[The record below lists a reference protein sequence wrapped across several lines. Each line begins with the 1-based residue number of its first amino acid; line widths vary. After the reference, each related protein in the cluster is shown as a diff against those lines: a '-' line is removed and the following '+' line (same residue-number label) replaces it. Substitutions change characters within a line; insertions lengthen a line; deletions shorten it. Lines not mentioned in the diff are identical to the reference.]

1 MVFQIWQVSTHKY
14 VTGLLIA
21 EHLSTL
27 PQSSHNS
34 RMRIKKLTAS
44 LAGLFKKG
52 LSAIFAVLQH
62 YTGRVIILIPMV
74 LLLLY
79 LVIFSQP
86 RYLSESKVAIKRA
99 SDIDNASLNIGLLMG
114 ASNPS
119 SSEDALYLKEYLHSP
134 DMLSILDKQ
143 LDFKKAFG
151 ESGLDFFYHLSRN
164 ATAEEFL
171 DYYRHRITINFNN
184 KNGLL
189 TIQTQGFTPEFA
201 LRFNQAA
208 LKEAERF
215 INELSHRIARD
226 QQRFSE
232 EELAR
237 ASERLNRSKG
247 ALLAYQNSNNVL
259 DPQATALAANTLVNN
274 LTEQK
279 IKLETELRNLLTYL
293 REDAPQVVT
302 AKNALAS
309 VEAQIAKEQRNIT
322 APEGDKLNRMAADFD
337 ELKSKVAFDTDLYRL
352 ALTAIEKTRVEAAR
366 KLKSLSVISSP
377 QLPQQSRFPD
387 VPWLLASWLL
397 VCGLLYGTLKLLLSI
412 VDDHRN

>member
-1 MVFQIWQVSTHKY
+1 
-14 VTGLLIA
+14 
-21 EHLSTL
+21 
-27 PQSSHNS
+27 
-34 RMRIKKLTAS
+34 MRIKKLTALLSEFSKKS
-44 LAGLFKKG
+44 LTSI
-52 LSAIFAVLQH
+52 LSFFQH
-62 YTGRVIILIPMV
+62 HTGKAIILTPMLS
-74 LLLLY
+74 LLIY

-99 SDIDNASLNIGLLMG
+99 SDLDNNSLNIGLLMG

-119 SSEDALYLKEYLHSP
+119 SAEDALYLKEYLHSP
-134 DMLSILDKQ
+134 DMLAILDKQ
-143 LDFKKAFG
+143 LDFKKAYG
-151 ESGLDFFYHLSRN
+151 ESGWDLFYHLPRH
-164 ATAEEFL
+164 ATAEAFL
-171 DYYRHRITINFNN
+171 DYYRHRITIDFDN

-189 TIQTQGFTPEFA
+189 TIQTQGFTPAFA

-226 QQRFSE
+226 QQTFAE
-232 EELAR
+232 KELAK
-237 ASERLNRSKG
+237 ASDRLNQSKS

-259 DPQATALAANTLVNN
+259 DPQASALAANTLVNN

-279 IKLETELRNLLTYL
+279 IKLETELRNLRTYL

-302 AKNALAS
+302 AKNTLAS
-309 VEAQIAKEQRNIT
+309 VEAQIEKEQRNIT
-322 APEGDKLNRMAADFD
+322 APEGDKLNRMAVDF
-337 ELKSKVAFDTDLYRL
+337 EALKSKVAFDTDLYRL

-366 KLKSLSVISSP
+366 KLKSLSIISSP
-377 QLPQQSRFPD
+377 QLPQESRFPD
-387 VPWLLASWLL
+387 IPYLLASWLL

>member
-1 MVFQIWQVSTHKY
+1 
-14 VTGLLIA
+14 
-21 EHLSTL
+21 
-27 PQSSHNS
+27 
-34 RMRIKKLTAS
+34 
-44 LAGLFKKG
+44 
-52 LSAIFAVLQH
+52 
-62 YTGRVIILIPMV
+62 MV

-134 DMLSILDKQ
+134 DMLSTLDKQ

>member
-1 MVFQIWQVSTHKY
+1 
-14 VTGLLIA
+14 
-21 EHLSTL
+21 
-27 PQSSHNS
+27 
-34 RMRIKKLTAS
+34 MRIKKLTAS
-44 LAGLFKKG
+44 LAGPFKKG

-79 LVIFSQP
+79 LVIFSHP

>member
-1 MVFQIWQVSTHKY
+1 
-14 VTGLLIA
+14 
-21 EHLSTL
+21 
-27 PQSSHNS
+27 
-34 RMRIKKLTAS
+34 MRIKKLTAS

>member
-1 MVFQIWQVSTHKY
+1 
-14 VTGLLIA
+14 
-21 EHLSTL
+21 
-27 PQSSHNS
+27 
-34 RMRIKKLTAS
+34 MRIKKLTAS

-52 LSAIFAVLQH
+52 LSAIFTVLQH

-134 DMLSILDKQ
+134 DMLSTLDKQ

-397 VCGLLYGTLKLLLSI
+397 VCGLLYGTFKLLLSI

>member
-1 MVFQIWQVSTHKY
+1 
-14 VTGLLIA
+14 
-21 EHLSTL
+21 
-27 PQSSHNS
+27 
-34 RMRIKKLTAS
+34 MRIKKLTAS
-44 LAGLFKKG
+44 LAGLLKKG
-52 LSAIFAVLQH
+52 LPVIFAVLQH
-62 YTGRVIILIPMV
+62 YTGRVMILIPMA

-79 LVIFSQP
+79 LVLFSHP

-119 SSEDALYLKEYLHSP
+119 SAEDALYLKEYLHSP

-151 ESGLDFFYHLSRN
+151 ESGLDLFYHLSRN

-171 DYYRHRITINFNN
+171 DYYRHRITINFDN

-232 EELAR
+232 EELVR
-237 ASERLNRSKG
+237 AGERLNRSKG

-377 QLPQQSRFPD
+377 QLPQQPRFPD
-387 VPWLLASWLL
+387 VPWLVASWLL

>member
-1 MVFQIWQVSTHKY
+1 
-14 VTGLLIA
+14 
-21 EHLSTL
+21 
-27 PQSSHNS
+27 
-34 RMRIKKLTAS
+34 MRIKKLTVL
-44 LAGLFKKG
+44 LAGLVKKG
-52 LSAIFAVLQH
+52 LPAAFTVLQR
-62 YTGRVIILIPMV
+62 YTGRVVILIPMA

-99 SDIDNASLNIGLLMG
+99 SDLDNSSLNIGLLMG
-114 ASNPS
+114 AANPS
-119 SSEDALYLKEYLHSP
+119 SAEDALYLKEYLHSP
-134 DMLSILDKQ
+134 DMLVILDKQ

-151 ESGLDFFYHLSRN
+151 ESGLDFFYHLSRD
-164 ATAEEFL
+164 ATAETFL
-171 DYYRHRITINFNN
+171 EYYRHRITIDFDN

-189 TIQTQGFTPEFA
+189 TIQTQGFSPEFA

-237 ASERLNRSKG
+237 ASARLNRSKG
-247 ALLAYQNSNNVL
+247 ALLAYHNSNNVL

-274 LTEQK
+274 LNEQK

-302 AKNALAS
+302 AKNALTS
-309 VEAQIAKEQRNIT
+309 VEAQIEKEQRNIT

-352 ALTAIEKTRVEAAR
+352 ALTATEKTRVEAAR

-377 QLPQQSRFPD
+377 QLPQESRFPNA
-387 VPWLLASWLL
+387 PFLLASWFL
-397 VCGLLYGTLKLLLSI
+397 VCGLLYGTLRLLLSI

>member
-1 MVFQIWQVSTHKY
+1 M
-14 VTGLLIA
+14 A
-21 EHLSTL
+21 
-27 PQSSHNS
+27 
-34 RMRIKKLTAS
+34 
-44 LAGLFKKG
+44 
-52 LSAIFAVLQH
+52 
-62 YTGRVIILIPMV
+62 

-79 LVIFSQP
+79 LIIFSQP
-86 RYLSESKVAIKRA
+86 RYLSESQVAIKRA

-119 SSEDALYLKEYLHSP
+119 SAEDALYLKEYLHSP

-151 ESGLDFFYHLSRN
+151 ESGLDLFYHLSRN

-237 ASERLNRSKG
+237 AGERLNRSKG
-247 ALLAYQNSNNVL
+247 ALLAYQNSKNVL

-377 QLPQQSRFPD
+377 QLPQQPRFPD
-387 VPWLLASWLL
+387 VPWLLASWLF

>member
-1 MVFQIWQVSTHKY
+1 
-14 VTGLLIA
+14 
-21 EHLSTL
+21 
-27 PQSSHNS
+27 
-34 RMRIKKLTAS
+34 MRIKKLTAS

-134 DMLSILDKQ
+134 DMLSTLDKQ